1 MNIGQSIDALYN
13 LREQKRELNAQIKS
27 IDEEYAQIESA
38 LIQMLQEQEMATGK
52 SKLASAT
59 ISTSIVPNVDDW
71 EAFYEFIVAS
81 NQPFLLERRP
91 SVTAYRDLLQAGEEV
106 PGVSPFTKTSLSL
119 RKL

>member
-13 LREQKRELNAQIKS
+13 LREEKRELNRQIKD
-27 IDEEYAQIESA
+27 IDEKYSHIEA
-38 LIQMLQEQEMATGK
+38 NLIQMLQDQEMDTGK

-71 EAFYEFIVAS
+71 EAFYEFIVET

-106 PGVSPFTKTSLSL
+106 PGVTPFQKISLAL